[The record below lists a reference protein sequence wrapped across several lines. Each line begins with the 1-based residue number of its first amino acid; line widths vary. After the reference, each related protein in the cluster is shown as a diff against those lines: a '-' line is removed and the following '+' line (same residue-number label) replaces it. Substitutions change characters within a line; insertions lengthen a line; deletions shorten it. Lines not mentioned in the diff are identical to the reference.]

1 MQVRD
6 PAVAGSFYP
15 GDPEEL
21 RQTIKNFL
29 EILEPKRRKCLGAVV
44 PHAGY
49 EFCGQ
54 TAASVYNNISTGFDT
69 AIILGPN
76 HSGAGVGVATSL
88 ETWKTPLGNLEIDE
102 EFVKYLTK
110 DSVILEDPKSHWRE
124 HSIEVQLPW
133 LQYRFKEF
141 KIVPI
146 TINPIYFDVKTC
158 REIGEK
164 IAEITKDL
172 RRKVLIIAS
181 SDFTHYGPMYG
192 YEPFDG
198 SSNEIIK
205 KIREMDSEVIR
216 LITSLKP
223 AEVIETCDEKRLTIC
238 GYGGIAA
245 MLFAAKILGA
255 KQGEL
260 IDYSTSFDISKNT
273 DAIVGY
279 AGILIY

>member
-15 GDPEEL
+15 EDPEEL
-21 RQTIKNFL
+21 RQILKNFL
-29 EILEPKRRKCLGAVV
+29 DNLEPKRRKCIGIVV

-49 EFCGQ
+49 EFCGK
-54 TAASVYNNISTGFDT
+54 TSASVYNDVSTGFDT

-76 HSGAGVGVATSL
+76 HSGSGVGVATSL
-88 ETWKTPLGNLEIDE
+88 ETWRTPLGDVEIDE

-110 DSVILEDPKSHWRE
+110 DSVIMEDPKSHWHE

-133 LQYRFKEF
+133 LQYRFKDF

-164 IAEITKDL
+164 IAEVTKGL
-172 RRKVLIIAS
+172 RRKILIVAS
-181 SDFTHYGPMYG
+181 SDFTHYGSMYG

-198 SSNEIIK
+198 SANEIIK
-205 KIREMDSEVIR
+205 KINQMDSEVIK
-216 LITSLKP
+216 LITGLKP
-223 AEVIETCDEKRLTIC
+223 SEVIEVCDEKRLTIC

-255 KQGEL
+255 TKGEL
-260 IDYSTSFDISKNT
+260 IDYSTSFEVSKNT

-279 AGILIY
+279 AGIAIY

>member
-1 MQVRD
+1 MQVRN

-21 RQTIKNFL
+21 KQTIKNFL
-29 EILEPKRRKCLGAVV
+29 ERLEPKRRKCLGAVA

-49 EFCGQ
+49 VYCGK
-54 TAASVYNNISTGFDT
+54 TAASVYNDISTGFET
-69 AIILGPN
+69 AVILGPN
-76 HSGAGVGVATSL
+76 HSGLGVGVATSL
-88 ETWKTPLGNLEIDE
+88 ETWKTPLGNLETDE
-102 EFVKYLTK
+102 EFVKEIIK
-110 DSVILEDPKSHWRE
+110 DSVIMEDPKSHWRE

-164 IAEITKDL
+164 IAEVAKSL

-181 SDFTHYGPMYG
+181 SDFTHYGVAYG
-192 YEPFDG
+192 YEPFEG
-198 SSNEIIK
+198 STTDILK
-205 KIREMDSEVIR
+205 KIKETDLEVINLIIGLKPSEVI
-216 LITSLKP
+216 K
-223 AEVIETCDEKRLTIC
+223 TCDENRLTIC

-245 MLFAAKILGA
+245 MLYAVKALGA

-260 IDYSTSFDISKNT
+260 INYSTSFDVSKDK
-273 DAIVGY
+273 DAVVGY
-279 AGILIY
+279 AGITIY

>member
-15 GDPEEL
+15 ENPEEL

-29 EILEPKRRKCLGAVV
+29 ESLEPKRRKCLGTVV

-49 EFCGQ
+49 EFCGK

-76 HSGAGVGVATSL
+76 HSGLGVGVATSS
-88 ETWKTPLGNLEIDE
+88 ETWKTPLGNIEIDK

-110 DSVILEDPKSHWRE
+110 DSVIMEDPKSHWRE

-164 IAEITKDL
+164 IAEIAKGL

-181 SDFTHYGPMYG
+181 SDFTHYGSMYG
-192 YEPFDG
+192 YEPFEG
-198 SSNEIIK
+198 SEDVLK
-205 KIREMDSEVIR
+205 KIKGMDLEVIN

-223 AEVIETCDEKRLTIC
+223 SEVIKTCDEKRLTIC

-260 IDYSTSFDISKNT
+260 IDYSTSFDVSKNT

-279 AGILIY
+279 AGIVIY

>member
-6 PAVAGSFYP
+6 PVVAGSFYP
-15 GDPEEL
+15 EDPEEL
-21 RQTIKNFL
+21 RQILKNFL
-29 EILEPKRRKCLGAVV
+29 ENLEPKRRKCIGIVA

-49 EFCGQ
+49 EFCGK
-54 TAASVYNNISTGFDT
+54 TSASVYNNVSTGFDT

-76 HSGAGVGVATSL
+76 HSGLGVGVATSM
-88 ETWKTPLGNLEIDE
+88 ERWRTPLGDIEIDE

-110 DSVILEDPKSHWRE
+110 DSVIIEDPKSHWRE

-164 IAEITKDL
+164 IAEVTKGL
-172 RRKVLIIAS
+172 RRKILIVAS
-181 SDFTHYGPMYG
+181 SDFTHYGSMYG

-198 SSNEIIK
+198 SANEIIK
-205 KIREMDSEVIR
+205 KINEMDSEVIK
-216 LITSLKP
+216 LITDLKP
-223 AEVIETCDEKRLTIC
+223 SEVIEVCDEKRLTIC

-255 KQGEL
+255 TKGEL
-260 IDYSTSFDISKNT
+260 IDYSTSFEVSKNT

-279 AGILIY
+279 AGIAIY

>member
-6 PAVAGSFYP
+6 PVVAGSFYP
-15 GDPEEL
+15 EDPEEL
-21 RQTIKNFL
+21 RQILKNFL
-29 EILEPKRRKCLGAVV
+29 ENLEPKRRKCIGIVV

-49 EFCGQ
+49 EFCGK
-54 TAASVYNNISTGFDT
+54 TSASVYNDVSTGFDT

-76 HSGAGVGVATSL
+76 HSGLGVGVATSM
-88 ETWKTPLGNLEIDE
+88 ERWRTPLGDIEIDE

-110 DSVILEDPKSHWRE
+110 DSVIIEDPKSHWRE

-164 IAEITKDL
+164 IAEVTKGL
-172 RRKVLIIAS
+172 RRKILIVAS
-181 SDFTHYGPMYG
+181 SDFTHYGSMYG

-198 SSNEIIK
+198 SANEIIK
-205 KIREMDSEVIR
+205 KINEMDSEVIK
-216 LITSLKP
+216 LITGLKP
-223 AEVIETCDEKRLTIC
+223 SEVIEVCDEKRLTIC

-255 KQGEL
+255 TKGEL
-260 IDYSTSFDISKNT
+260 IDYSTSFEVSKNT

-279 AGILIY
+279 AGIAIY